1 MSTTILEHLIE
12 RLRQGSVYNR
22 HDLAPPSVVLW
33 TDGEGLWSRVIYLV
47 RDAMPELL
55 ILGPEPG
62 EERTGP
68 STWLRYRLA
77 RGDWSRTPVLYLPGV
92 PRHVFRGAAGFP
104 EAARHLFALQFQ
116 GQFWGQQNGK
126 DWTPAA
132 FLSSNEGGLGL
143 DLARDRA
150 TQEAVSDQL
159 AQVLRATREALAG
172 RRLEASDF
180 HGLAAADPVGLLLE
194 WIATGGSGQ
203 GAWSGE
209 RWTAFA
215 AICKSSF
222 KLDPQKDGVIAAVER
237 LVAGGG
243 VWDQVWQRYCQAPRV
258 FAGVRKALD
267 LVQPKDLFD
276 TANARMP
283 ATNRSREDSLRHAL
297 KGLAGMPNA
306 QALGRLRTLAAEHSP
321 RAQSVWAALDEA
333 PLARAA
339 VHLTVLAE
347 GIAAGVL
354 GHDWAALAQGY
365 LERGGSIDTAARRAF
380 DAVRDPGDLDAV
392 TAAVRAVY
400 LPWLRGLAEQVQGWV
415 GSYPAAGPASAPLYE
430 PAAGTCLVFVDGLR
444 CDLGLELQRLLTA
457 QGVDVRLETRWSA
470 LPTVTATAKPA
481 WRPVADGLVGQTL
494 PDGFEPQ
501 VAETGKPLTA
511 HAFRKLLTASG
522 WSWLESGETGDPQ
535 GTAWTEI
542 GTFDH
547 DGHSQG
553 ARLAWLLDD
562 ALNAVAARV
571 RGLLQAG
578 WRRVPLVTDHGWL
591 WVPGGLPKLDLPGHL
606 TASRWPRCA
615 VAEPG
620 AQHGFPEVHWFWGGG
635 HAVVLAPGIGSFK
648 AGVEYSHGGLS
659 VQEALIPVLT
669 VTAPQGAG
677 EPVAIQSAQW
687 KGMRLRVALQGA
699 HAGTLLD
706 IRTKA
711 ADADSS
717 VLGTGQRLK
726 APDAEGQASLVVAD
740 DTLEG
745 ASAVLVVVRD
755 GQVVAKRSVTIGGD

>member
-1 MSTTILEHLIE
+1 M
-12 RLRQGSVYNR
+12 
-22 HDLAPPSVVLW
+22 
-33 TDGEGLWSRVIYLV
+33 
-47 RDAMPELL
+47 
-55 ILGPEPG
+55 
-62 EERTGP
+62 
-68 STWLRYRLA
+68 
-77 RGDWSRTPVLYLPGV
+77 LYLPGV
-92 PRHVFRGAAGFP
+92 PRHAFRGVAGFP
-104 EAARHLFALQFQ
+104 EAARHLFALQYQ

-132 FLSSNEGGLGL
+132 FLSSDEGGLGL

-194 WIATGGSGQ
+194 WIGARASRPRFPGGTPGLLSDAG
-203 GAWSGE
+203 GTPAPLWS
-209 RWTAFA
+209 AFA

-222 KLDPQKDGVIAAVER
+222 KLDPQKDGVITAVER
-237 LVAGGG
+237 LVVGGG

-276 TANARMP
+276 TANERMP
-283 ATNRSREDSLRHAL
+283 ATNRSREDSLRNAL
-297 KGLAGMPNA
+297 KGLAGMANA
-306 QALGRLRTLAAEHSP
+306 QALERLRALAAEHSP
-321 RAQSVWAALDEA
+321 RAESVWAALDEA
-333 PLARAA
+333 PLARAT
-339 VHLTVLAE
+339 VHLKVLAE

-365 LERGGSIDTAARRAF
+365 VERGGSIDTAARRAF
-380 DAVRDPGDLDAV
+380 GAVRDQGDLDAV
-392 TAAVRAVY
+392 AEALRAVY
-400 LPWLRGLAEQVQGWV
+400 LPWLRGLAEQVQGWI
-415 GSYPAAGPASAPLYE
+415 GSYPAADPGSAPLYA
-430 PAAGTCLVFVDGLR
+430 PTAGTCLVFVDGLR
-444 CDLGLELQRLLTA
+444 CDLGLELQRVLTA
-457 QGVDVRLETRWSA
+457 QGMDVRLETRWSA

-481 WRPVADGLVGQTL
+481 WRPVADGLVGQAL

-501 VAETGKPLTA
+501 VAETGKPLTT

-522 WSWLESGETGDPQ
+522 WTWLEPGETGDPQ
-535 GTAWTEI
+535 GAAWTEI
-542 GTFDH
+542 DTFDH

-578 WRRVPLVTDHGWL
+578 WRRALLVTDHGWL
-591 WVPGGLPKLDLPGHL
+591 WMPGGLPRLDLPGHL

-615 VAEPG
+615 VAAPG

-635 HAVVLAPGIGSFK
+635 HAVVLAPGVGSFK

-677 EPVAIQSAQW
+677 APVAILSAQW

-706 IRTKA
+706 LRTKA

-726 APDAEGQASLVVAD
+726 ATDAEGQASLVVAD

-745 ASAVLVVVRD
+745 ASAVLAVVRD
-755 GQVVAKRSVTIGGD
+755 GQVVAKQSVTIGGD